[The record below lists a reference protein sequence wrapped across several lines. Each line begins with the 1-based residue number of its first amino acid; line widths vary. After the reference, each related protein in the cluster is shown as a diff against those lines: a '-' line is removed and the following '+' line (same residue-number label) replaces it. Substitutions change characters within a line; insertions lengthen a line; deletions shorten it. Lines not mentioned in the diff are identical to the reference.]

1 MWKNCF
7 SENFFCSSSA
17 NIFFSFSIHFLY
29 SFVACNFF
37 LTDAVVVEHF
47 FYKLFHCPPPMRS
60 TGPSLIVF
68 STVYRTCMKN
78 IVLI

>member
-17 NIFFSFSIHFLY
+17 NIFFIALWP
-29 SFVACNFF
+29 AIFF

-47 FYKLFHCPPPMRS
+47 FYKLFHCLPPMRS